1 VIFCDNLVCIA
12 KGDEWTTSFQTCYR
26 AFEWSVML
34 FGLTNT
40 SAAFQCF
47 MNDMFSDLL
56 NVCVMVYLDDI
67 LIYSDDI
74 TQHWSHVKEVLKQLQ
89 KAGLYTKAEKCE
101 FYSDSIEYLGYM
113 SE

>member
-1 VIFCDNLVCIA
+1 VTFCDNLVRIA

-40 SAAFQCF
+40 LAAFQRF

-56 NVCVMVYLDDI
+56 DVCVVVYLNNI
-67 LIYSDDI
+67 LIYSNDI

-89 KAGLYTKAEKCE
+89 KAGLYIKAEKCE
-101 FYSDSIEYLGYM
+101 FHSDSMEYLGYV